1 MLVIPPEYQRAN
13 VVAFDPGSD
22 TTGVAVVT
30 INPSTAEIIS
40 ATAWTLRTAKIK
52 AFGGFS
58 PYFHTERECK
68 LGNLFIEVQSIMEV
82 SRPWAVGCEAPFFNR
97 LMPSAYGSLTEVVT
111 IIQSACM
118 GFNPYTRFELLS
130 PQSVKKSVGV
140 AGKKGK
146 DVMRDAVLADTPM
159 SSKLLVDINTLDEHA
174 IDALAVARCMINFR
188 LFN

>member
-1 MLVIPPEYQRAN
+1 MMIIPSEYRRAN
-13 VVAFDPGSD
+13 VVAFDPGGD
-22 TTGVAVVT
+22 TTGVAVLT
-30 INPSTAEIIS
+30 IDPYTAEVFS
-40 ATAWTLRTAKIK
+40 ADAWTLRTSKIK
-52 AFGGFS
+52 AFGGYS
-58 PYFHTERECK
+58 PDSHTERECK
-68 LGNLFIEVQSIMEV
+68 LRNLSLEVCSILEIA
-82 SRPWAVGCEAPFFNR
+82 RPWAVGCEAPFFNR